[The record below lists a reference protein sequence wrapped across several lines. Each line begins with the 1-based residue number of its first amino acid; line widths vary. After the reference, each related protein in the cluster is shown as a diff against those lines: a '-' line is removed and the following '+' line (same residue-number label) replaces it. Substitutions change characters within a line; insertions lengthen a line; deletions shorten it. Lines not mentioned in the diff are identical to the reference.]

1 MVNRQGSYI
10 PDRGDIVF
18 LDFEPTK
25 GREQRGTRP
34 ALILSPAS
42 YNKKSS
48 LAIFMPITNRQK
60 GYPFEVVLPSRLKTS
75 GVILVDQVKS
85 LDWKVR
91 NSRFVESVPENI
103 VREVQAKIE
112 ALLL

>member
-1 MVNRQGSYI
+1 MVERQGSYI
-10 PDRGDIVF
+10 PDRGDLVF
-18 LDFEPTK
+18 IDFEPTK

-48 LAIFMPITNRQK
+48 LAILMPITNRQK
-60 GYPFEVVLPSRLKTS
+60 GYPFEVVLPSKLKTS

-85 LDWKVR
+85 LDWRVR
-91 NSRFVESVPENI
+91 NCRFVELAPEDV
-103 VREVQAKIE
+103 VREVQAKIT